1 MMLRVLTVLACLVAT
16 STALLARDP
25 QMAGK
30 TSEGKE
36 FWVCFMKNF
45 RDDAPANGNR
55 TDARKLQL
63 FLTSSHDATARI
75 EVEGLRYDT
84 TITIRANTV
93 VTVAMPRNVQL
104 RAVGVPERLA
114 VHVTADTAISVYGLN
129 SKFQTTDTYMGL
141 PVNTLGTEY
150 RVMGYTKLAAD
161 LLSAFTIIATEDNTD
176 VTITPRTAVRGNRPM
191 NKPYTIKLRTG
202 DAYTVEAEYDAIS
215 ACDLTGSLVQANKT
229 IAVFSG
235 HTCAYVPSKVEA
247 CNHLIEQIPP
257 TSSWGKHFYLGNLK
271 ERSKYTFR
279 VLASEHETKVFED
292 TRLVAMLR
300 AGEFYENLN
309 VTRHVQV
316 TADKP
321 VLVAQFAQGFK
332 NGDSVGDPM
341 MILVSPTQQFLP
353 EYRFA
358 TPINGDWHHY
368 INVVA
373 PTASIRDLRLDGRRL
388 DSALFMVLGE
398 SRYSIAQ
405 VPVPFGSHVIRGS
418 APFGLYSYGFGFGRD
433 AYDAYGNMAGQA
445 FQELNKLVDSLP
457 PLVDGRLQRDDYLL
471 TVRDDRTMDRGIK
484 SIKVM
489 FADAIDATVPKIE
502 AGVPQVNIKLRP
514 SISGSTGRLVV
525 RAEDVAGNRTDFTVC
540 YMFDAQSERFQY
552 VISEGIDALC
562 AADHAWTAGAY
573 LMGVHTFHDAN
584 FSTSGNLRTTGVFT
598 SDQGFA
604 LGIGGLVGRRL
615 SQDFAVNARLQLW
628 WAGGTLLS
636 PDSAGATVFDP
647 NQGGFVPYQEG
658 TTVSIS
664 APFLSLGVMAEWYP
678 LRYFYVTGGIESA
691 LALGSS
697 VTTTRRILQPAS
709 WTFADGTTE
718 QAAEPTSLE
727 SLQSMNLALVGGL
740 GFSYPITFRM
750 SVFAEGMFTRW
761 LGSMISDGTW
771 RTQSMGINA
780 GVRYRW

>member
-1 MMLRVLTVLACLVAT
+1 MMVRIVA
-16 STALLARDP
+16 ALLVLVCLPMLSQGREP
-25 QMAGK
+25 QQGSK
-30 TSEGKE
+30 TSEGRE

-45 RDDAPANGNR
+45 RDDAPTNGGR
-55 TDARKLQL
+55 ADARKLQL
-63 FLTSSHDATARI
+63 FLTSSHDANARI

-84 TITIRANTV
+84 IVSIRANTV

-114 VHVTADTAISVYGLN
+114 VHITADTAISVYGLN

-141 PVNTLGTEY
+141 PINTLGTEY

-191 NKPYTIKLRTG
+191 NKPYTIKLRKG

-215 ACDLTGSLVQANKT
+215 ACDLTGSLVQSTKT

-279 VLASEHETKVFED
+279 VLASEHDTKVFED

-316 TADKP
+316 TADRP

-373 PTASIRDLRLDGRRL
+373 PTASIRDIRLDGRRL
-388 DSALFMVLGE
+388 DSTMFMVLGE

-445 FQELNKLVDSLP
+445 FQELNRLVDSLP

-471 TVRDDRTMDRGIK
+471 TVRDDRTTDRGIK
-484 SIKVM
+484 TIKVM
-489 FADAIDATVPKIE
+489 FADAIDAALPKIE
-502 AGVPQVNIKLRP
+502 PGVPQVNIKLRP
-514 SISGSTGRLVV
+514 AISGSTGRLVV
-525 RAEDVAGNRTDFTVC
+525 RAEDVAGNKTDFTVC

-552 VISEGIDALC
+552 VISDGIDALC

-573 LMGVHTFHDAN
+573 LMGVQTFHDAN
-584 FSTSGNLRTTGVFT
+584 FSSTGNLRSNGVFT
-598 SDQGFA
+598 TEQGFTG
-604 LGIGGLVGRRL
+604 GIGGFLGRRL
-615 SQDFAVNARLQLW
+615 SQDFVVNARLQLW
-628 WAGGTLLS
+628 WVGGTLLS
-636 PDSAGATVFDP
+636 PDSTTTQVFDP
-647 NQGGFVPYQEG
+647 NQGTFARYQEG
-658 TTVSIS
+658 TTVGIN

-678 LRYFYVTGGIESA
+678 LRYMYLTGGVQTS

-697 VTTTRRILQPAS
+697 VSTTRRILQPPA
-709 WTFADGTTE
+709 WIFDNGTSESNE
-718 QAAEPTSLE
+718 QTVSLE
-727 SLQSMNLALVGGL
+727 TLQTLNVALVGGL

-750 SVFAEGMFTRW
+750 SAFAEGLFTRW
-761 LGSMISDGTW
+761 VGSMITDGAW
-771 RTQSMGINA
+771 RSQSIGINA